1 MIRRSLLWGAAATAT
16 LAVTHTLSLLNYL
29 PSAIG
34 AVTAWL
40 LYPATM
46 LWHVASRSAGFY
58 VPYSAVDITAEPAA
72 MFVSAWYWLGL
83 SLTFLLYSA
92 LFHWAFLLL
101 GGSLKNNRN
110 ISRPKF

>member
-1 MIRRSLLWGAAATAT
+1 MVGRSLISGAAATAS
-16 LAVTHTLSLLNYL
+16 LAALHTLSLLNYL

-34 AVTAWL
+34 GVTAWL

-46 LWHVASRSAGFY
+46 LWHAASRSAGFY
-58 VPYSAVDITAEPAA
+58 VPYTAVDIPALPTD
-72 MFVSAWYWLGL
+72 MFSSAWYWLGL

-101 GGSLKNNRN
+101 GGRAGATK
-110 ISRPKF
+110 

>member
-1 MIRRSLLWGAAATAT
+1 MIRRSLLWGAATTAS
-16 LAVTHTLSLLNYL
+16 LAVLHALSLLSYL
-29 PSAIG
+29 PVATG

-40 LYPATM
+40 LYPATL
-46 LWHVASRSAGFY
+46 LWHLASRSAGFY
-58 VPYSAVDITAEPAA
+58 VPYSAVDIPAEPAA

-101 GGSLKNNRN
+101 DGRAGGR
-110 ISRPKF
+110 SRGL